1 MQANLRGNQ
10 RANIG
15 GVYISSLWERC
26 VAKLAIVGD
35 EEWTFKT
42 PKEVKLGG
50 ESHYQIPILQ
60 LAQLKSNGMAHK
72 RFSNAGP
79 VRYMDVRN
87 GEEVFRSFREVKHG
101 KDIGR
106 TQFYEYQDKKYVL
119 KEGYRA
125 WYMHLLDS
133 LMDGGTS

>member
-1 MQANLRGNQ
+1 MDLQ
-10 RANIG
+10 
-15 GVYISSLWERC
+15 S
-26 VAKLAIVGD
+26 
-35 EEWTFKT
+35 

-119 KEGYRA
+119 KEGFRA
-125 WYMHLLDS
+125 WYMNLLDS